1 MTSERTQQEKDEA
14 TQQQVGVL
22 QQYGLRWAVL
32 AAWRDAL
39 QLRQVKVPADTDV
52 VLETARM
59 KIASGC
65 FSVCDVGCDLTTV
78 EGELTIADSSTDHN
92 WVDFWIDL
100 LARAMSSGE
109 EVERVLKV
117 PTVKFRYNNC
127 GSNVC
132 RC

>member
-59 KIASGC
+59 KIASGNANATYLEPEGWP
-65 FSVCDVGCDLTTV
+65 SLPPPAATT
-78 EGELTIADSSTDHN
+78 TN
-92 WVDFWIDL
+92 WRPWT
-100 LARAMSSGE
+100 E
-109 EVERVLKV
+109 
-117 PTVKFRYNNC
+117 
-127 GSNVC
+127 
-132 RC
+132 